1 MMEKPQTPKIELIY
15 DEIEDIKKFAESEE
29 ITTHI
34 LEESLELIEYAIDN
48 DKKRIDLFN
57 VTNLSLIVEVK
68 RDQFAIILQKIIDMY
83 LEDEDYDKCAQI
95 QNLIE
100 KI

>member
-1 MMEKPQTPKIELIY
+1 MEKPTTPKIELIY